1 MSGDQRRQDPES
13 WEEVNH
19 RKGKRND
26 HQGEGSKKVISK
38 FYVSNLPPRCSSQD
52 LKDVL
57 GGFGRFEGSYIARK
71 QDRWGKRFAFVSF
84 SGVFDVKRMEKE
96 MSDVWIGSYKL
107 FITVARFV
115 DGERV
120 QKKDVVPKRNMVH
133 QKAPVNPGTG
143 GSREGGGAPVSN
155 GSYDK
160 AVGNGRSYVDSVL
173 NRNKVDVVKVDDV
186 VERFSLWNGFALV
199 GRVVDFDTLT
209 SLKTLIRNHDCPM
222 VDIKYLGGYS
232 VVLVFQDEQ
241 NAEVFLKD
249 CSVWAGWFES
259 LVKWDS
265 NVVVEEGRI
274 AWLQVHGIPAQLSLD
289 QVFDLIGSRYGKVVK
304 SANMSGD
311 DNDFSYAL
319 IGVLAKECKRIV
331 DRLDISWRGKI
342 FNVWVDEDVGEWT
355 PDCIADYVDDEC
367 DVIQGEEK
375 HSEPVQQERSGMGL
389 GEEGEFMHAEEA
401 TVEVDVSGGAENG
414 IGNSMGGNVEV
425 CMDGVS
431 GSHSAAATGRK
442 KFRRKNLFNNR
453 NASSGSLER
462 PKKRARENNDMFGLN
477 KLIAIGQVRKW
488 LWNS

>member
-1 MSGDQRRQDPES
+1 M
-13 WEEVNH
+13 
-19 RKGKRND
+19 
-26 HQGEGSKKVISK
+26 
-38 FYVSNLPPRCSSQD
+38 SNLPPRCSSQD

-120 QKKDVVPKRNMVH
+120 QKKDAVPKRNMVH
-133 QKAPVNPGTG
+133 QKVPVNPGTG

-249 CSVWAGWFES
+249 CSIWAGWFES
-259 LVKWDS
+259 LVQWDS

-274 AWLQVHGIPAQLSLD
+274 AWLQVHGIPA
-289 QVFDLIGSRYGKVVK
+289 
-304 SANMSGD
+304 
-311 DNDFSYAL
+311 
-319 IGVLAKECKRIV
+319 
-331 DRLDISWRGKI
+331 
-342 FNVWVDEDVGEWT
+342 
-355 PDCIADYVDDEC
+355 
-367 DVIQGEEK
+367 
-375 HSEPVQQERSGMGL
+375 
-389 GEEGEFMHAEEA
+389 
-401 TVEVDVSGGAENG
+401 
-414 IGNSMGGNVEV
+414 
-425 CMDGVS
+425 
-431 GSHSAAATGRK
+431 
-442 KFRRKNLFNNR
+442 
-453 NASSGSLER
+453 
-462 PKKRARENNDMFGLN
+462 
-477 KLIAIGQVRKW
+477 
-488 LWNS
+488 

>member
-1 MSGDQRRQDPES
+1 MSADQRRQDPES

-84 SGVFDVKRMEKE
+84 SGVFDVKRMEEE

-120 QKKDVVPKRNMVH
+120 QKKAAVPKRNMVH
-133 QKAPVNPGTG
+133 QKVPVNPGTG

-160 AVGNGRSYVDSVL
+160 AVGNGRSFVDSVL

-209 SLKTLIRNHDCPM
+209 SLKTLIRNHDCPT

-232 VVLVFQDEQ
+232 VVLVFQDKE

-249 CSVWAGWFES
+249 YSVWAGWFES
-259 LVKWDS
+259 LVQWDS

-311 DNDFSYAL
+311 DNDFLYAL
-319 IGVLAKECKRIV
+319 IGVLSKECKRIV

-414 IGNSMGGNVEV
+414 NGISMGGNVEV

-462 PKKRARENNDMFGLN
+462 PKKRARDNNDMFGLN
-477 KLIAIGQVRKW
+477 KLIVIGQVRKW

>member
-120 QKKDVVPKRNMVH
+120 QKKDAVPKRNMVH
-133 QKAPVNPGTG
+133 QKVPVNPGTG

-160 AVGNGRSYVDSVL
+160 AVGR
-173 NRNKVDVVKVDDV
+173 
-186 VERFSLWNGFALV
+186 A
-199 GRVVDFDTLT
+199 
-209 SLKTLIRNHDCPM
+209 
-222 VDIKYLGGYS
+222 
-232 VVLVFQDEQ
+232 

-367 DVIQGEEK
+367 DVIQGDEK

-477 KLIAIGQVRKW
+477 KLIVIGQVRKW